1 MKKNKF
7 TLGWFFIS
15 LLMAFAV
22 TACDDEDDNVATVT
36 FPEKQTI
43 GGAASETKSLTF
55 DAVADWTLTSSSTW
69 CYFITEGTPAAKATE
84 GVKEYSISGK
94 AGKQT
99 VTIGI
104 SDEGQDYDNTTV
116 ASITISMN
124 GQEAVLAE
132 VTRNAAGRT
141 FKLYK
146 KGAGDEWVEVS
157 AEEGIEAGYNDFI
170 TYKAV
175 ANFRFA
181 ATNRPEWLS
190 IEGGSIV
197 GSANQE
203 VEFGIKVVEN
213 RPDFSK
219 YVQVG
224 NINFQDEEGKQV
236 YTYTVNYKGMDP
248 KDMKLSGPNAFNWVV
263 SLKGDTFTQTSSTGA
278 EGTSV
283 NLTYNNFVEYTVDV
297 LNDDFVSVFVEKC
310 EQDGITIFKT
320 SIPDPENPDEEL
332 VDWIH
337 TTNNGKN
344 KVRVTVDPSNEKR
357 IGYVLVLPK
366 ALYEQVAAD
375 PFCEKGN
382 DGLIGYDES
391 TGEYGILS
399 KYQNFNMLME
409 FTQEDIKQEAKQE
422 FTVKLNGFQVINCD
436 EITDSF
442 EIKFIK
448 DNWGNDIVM
457 KSIQA
462 NNRDFYLISPMMSS
476 EYSVEVYNEQA
487 QEITDTIKLEQT
499 GDSMGITI
507 PNDWDGTHMYV
518 VFKDYENSPKKVL
531 MITPKQ

>member
-157 AEEGIEAGYNDFI
+157 EKEGIEAGYNDFI

-219 YVQVG
+219 YVQAG

-236 YTYTVNYKGMDP
+236 YTYAVNYKGMDP
-248 KDMKLSGPNAFNWVV
+248 EKMNYEGPGQWNWTV
-263 SLKGDTFTQTSSTGA
+263 SMDGKTYSQTSSGISGSEET
-278 EGTSV
+278 
-283 NLTYNNFVEYTVDV
+283 NNEYRKFVEYTITA
-297 LNDDFVSVFVEKC
+297 LNDEFEAIFVEEYQEYGMTMYRLSVYPEDNVVNWMHMTKYDNGKVRITVDESSEERTGYVFV
-310 EQDGITIFKT
+310 F
-320 SIPDPENPDEEL
+320 
-332 VDWIH
+332 
-337 TTNNGKN
+337 
-344 KVRVTVDPSNEKR
+344 
-357 IGYVLVLPK
+357 PK
-366 ALYEQVAAD
+366 ALYEKIAED
-375 PFCEKGN
+375 PFGDN
-382 DGLIGYDES
+382 GLFEMNQE
-391 TGEYGILS
+391 T
-399 KYQNFNMLME
+399 
-409 FTQEDIKQEAKQE
+409 FTQELKYAYTENYLLMNFVQKNTSSSSDVAPLAVTYVDMMTGQR
-422 FTVKLNGFQVINCD
+422 T
-436 EITDSF
+436 EIELTKVEEEGIISDYGTDK
-442 EIKFIK
+442 I
-448 DNWGNDIVM
+448 
-457 KSIQA
+457 
-462 NNRDFYLISPMMSS
+462 
-476 EYSVEVYNEQA
+476 YSVPSNINNSLYIKPTLDGEWDFAAWMGDTDVTHLVEKTSNT
-487 QEITDTIKLEQT
+487 EINIWLGDIEPLGQDIHVCFRQNYQNKIVLVIK
-499 GDSMGITI
+499 
-507 PNDWDGTHMYV
+507 
-518 VFKDYENSPKKVL
+518 K
-531 MITPKQ
+531 

>member
-157 AEEGIEAGYNDFI
+157 EKEGIEAGYNDFI

-219 YVQVG
+219 YVQAG

-236 YTYTVNYKGMDP
+236 YTYAVNYKGMNP
-248 KDMKLSGPNAFNWVV
+248 EKMNYEGPGQWNWTV
-263 SLKGDTFTQTSSTGA
+263 SMDGKTYSQTSSGISGSEET
-278 EGTSV
+278 
-283 NLTYNNFVEYTVDV
+283 NNEYRKFVEYTITA
-297 LNDDFVSVFVEKC
+297 LNDEFEAIFVEEYQEYGMTMYRLSVYPEDNVNWMHMTKYDNGKVRITVDESSEERTGYVFV
-310 EQDGITIFKT
+310 F
-320 SIPDPENPDEEL
+320 
-332 VDWIH
+332 
-337 TTNNGKN
+337 
-344 KVRVTVDPSNEKR
+344 
-357 IGYVLVLPK
+357 PK
-366 ALYEQVAAD
+366 ALYEKIAED
-375 PFCEKGN
+375 PFGDN
-382 DGLIGYDES
+382 GLFEMNQE
-391 TGEYGILS
+391 T
-399 KYQNFNMLME
+399 
-409 FTQEDIKQEAKQE
+409 FTQELKYAYTENYLLMNFVQKNTSSSSDVAPLAVTYVDMMTGQR
-422 FTVKLNGFQVINCD
+422 T
-436 EITDSF
+436 EIELTKVEEEGIISDYGTDK
-442 EIKFIK
+442 I
-448 DNWGNDIVM
+448 
-457 KSIQA
+457 
-462 NNRDFYLISPMMSS
+462 
-476 EYSVEVYNEQA
+476 YSVPSNINNSLYIKPTLDGEWDFAAWMGDTDVTHLVEKTSNT
-487 QEITDTIKLEQT
+487 EINIWLGDIEPLGQDIHVCFRQNYQNKIVLVIK
-499 GDSMGITI
+499 
-507 PNDWDGTHMYV
+507 
-518 VFKDYENSPKKVL
+518 K
-531 MITPKQ
+531 